1 MATGTPGS
9 TARQLPYQ
17 VVHTLRIKVNFNDAG
32 IATGV
37 GKQWLP
43 KGAIITS
50 TSVHVGTAFNAGTT
64 NALTVGT
71 NASSYNNIVAA
82 ADVDETAAGVVT
94 NGIKPATS
102 GTATGPL
109 AADTRVFV
117 MYSQT
122 GTAATTGQ
130 ATVLIHYVPDTDL

>member
-1 MATGTPGS
+1 MTTGTPGT

-17 VVHTLRIKVNFNDAG
+17 VVHTLRIKVNYNDAG
-32 IATGV
+32 IAAGV

-64 NALTVGT
+64 NVLTVGT
-71 NASSYNNIVAA
+71 NAGNYDNIVAA
-82 ADVDETAAGVVT
+82 ADADETALAIT
-94 NGIKPATS
+94 NAIKPT
-102 GTATGPL
+102 GTALGPL
-109 AADTRVFV
+109 AADARVFV
-117 MYSQT
+117 KYTQT
-122 GTAATTGQ
+122 GTAATAGS